1 MLNENKLKELQLFAA
16 DIRENLLASIA
27 SKGSGHV
34 GGSLSIADLLAVLYG
49 GVMRIYPQDPL
60 NADRDYFVL
69 SKGHCGPA
77 LYATLALKGY
87 FPMDTLNTLNQND
100 TILPSHA
107 DRNKTPGV
115 DATAGSLGQGVSL
128 AAGLAFSDK
137 LMGKS
142 RYTYAVLGDGEL
154 DEGQVWECALFIA
167 HRKLNNLIL
176 FIDANK
182 KQLDG
187 ATDDICDL
195 GSIEAKFSSFG
206 FNVISVE
213 DGNDIASIYEAIEDA
228 KNELE
233 LPSVI
238 VLHTVKGAGVSTFA
252 AMANCHSCDVSAQ
265 QLAEARAELD
275 KYRKRV

>member
-1 MLNENKLKELQLFAA
+1 MLDENKLRELKLFAA

-49 GVMRIYPQDPL
+49 SVMRIDPQNPKYE
-60 NADRDYFVL
+60 DRDYFVL

-87 FPMDTLNTLNQND
+87 FPAAELNTLNENG
-100 TILPSHA
+100 TLLPSHV

-115 DATAGSLGQGVSL
+115 DATAGSLGQGISL

-137 LMGKS
+137 LQGKE
-142 RYTYAVLGDGEL
+142 RRTYTVVGDGEL
-154 DEGQVWECALFIA
+154 NEGQVWECALFVA
-167 HRKLNNLIL
+167 HRKLNNLTL
-176 FIDANK
+176 FIDANG

-187 ATDDICDL
+187 STDDICAL
-195 GSIEAKFSSFG
+195 GSIEAKFSAFG
-206 FNVISVE
+206 FNVISVA

-228 KNELE
+228 QNECE
-233 LPSVI
+233 LPSAI
-238 VLHTVKGAGVSTFA
+238 VLHTVKGAGISEFA
-252 AMANCHSCDVSAQ
+252 AMENCHSCNVSAQ
-265 QLAEARAELD
+265 QLKAACAELET
-275 KYRKRV
+275 YRKKV

>member
-1 MLNENKLKELQLFAA
+1 MIDENKLRELKLFAA

-34 GGSLSIADLLAVLYG
+34 GGSLSIADALAVLYG
-49 GVMRIYPQDPL
+49 DVMRIDPQDPKCE
-60 NADRDYFVL
+60 NRDYFVL

-87 FPMDTLNTLNQND
+87 FPIEELSTLNKNG
-100 TILPSHA
+100 TILPSHV

-115 DATAGSLGQGVSL
+115 DATAGSLGQGISL

-137 LMGKS
+137 LLGKD
-142 RYTYAVLGDGEL
+142 RYTYALVGDGEL
-154 DEGQVWECALFIA
+154 NEGQVWECALFVA

-176 FIDANK
+176 FIDANG

-187 ATDDICDL
+187 ATEDICTL

-213 DGNDIASIYEAIEDA
+213 DGNDIASIYEAIVAA
-228 KNELE
+228 KNESE
-233 LPSVI
+233 LPSAI
-238 VLHTVKGAGVSTFA
+238 VLHTVKGAGISSFA
-252 AMANCHSCDVSAQ
+252 EMGNCHSCNVSAE
-265 QLAEARAELD
+265 QLAAARQELAE
-275 KYRKRV
+275 YRKKV